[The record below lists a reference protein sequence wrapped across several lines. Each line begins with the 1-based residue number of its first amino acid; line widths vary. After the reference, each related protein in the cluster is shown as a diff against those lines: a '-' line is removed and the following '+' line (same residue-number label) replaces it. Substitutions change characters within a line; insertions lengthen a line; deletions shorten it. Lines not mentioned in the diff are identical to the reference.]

1 MKTKKVFTIITIL
14 TLLLT
19 GILAGC
25 SSSNEEAD
33 KGKDQGTAQGEKIQ
47 ITLAGWGSSPE
58 ETKLF
63 NQTLD
68 AFKEK
73 NPNIDV
79 KFEVIADQYMDVM
92 KTRLVGGQAAD
103 VFFLD
108 AFEAPG
114 LIETGVLEPLDDY
127 VTDDF
132 DVNDFEKPMLD
143 AFKGKDGNIY
153 GFPKDFSTLALFYNK
168 KMFAD
173 AGIKNPPKTWD
184 ELREISKK
192 LTKGTEV
199 YGFGVAPELAR
210 LMYVAQS
217 TGDQVVKDDK
227 ANFASDKAVNA
238 LQPIVDQHVVDKT
251 SAQPSEVGA
260 DWGGDM
266 FGQGKAA
273 MVIEGP
279 WAIPFLE
286 SNFPYL
292 DYATAEVP
300 TINGNKGTMA
310 YTVAYVMNKES
321 KNKEAAW
328 KLISFLTGKEGMKI
342 WTSKGIALPT
352 RKSVAA
358 ELGFDKDPLRAP
370 MIEGAGYATVW
381 QGGVNLPIIM
391 NNFNNQFV
399 SAFLGDRP
407 LNEALKEAQDQANN
421 EIQANQ

>member
-33 KGKDQGTAQGEKIQ
+33 KGKDQGTAQGEKVQ

-173 AGIKNPPKTWD
+173 AGIKNPPTTWD

-238 LQPIVDQHVVDKT
+238 LQPIVDQHVIDKT

-286 SNFPYL
+286 SNFPNL

-381 QGGVNLPIIM
+381 QGGANLPIIM